1 MSTLPTTVLD
11 EPRIREKGKG
21 YLRRS
26 AFFVPF
32 ALGIRENTRMTVT
45 VREELFIQKTFRFN
59 FYRKVTAL
67 FRTGLL
73 SRLYFFKVKIFKR
86 SEYYENF

>member
-45 VREELFIQKTFRFN
+45 PSE
-59 FYRKVTAL
+59 AL
-67 FRTGLL
+67 FANLSPIFCKDRRYAFSTGAWLPSFLVIQRT
-73 SRLYFFKVKIFKR
+73 FTKKEKIL
-86 SEYYENF
+86 